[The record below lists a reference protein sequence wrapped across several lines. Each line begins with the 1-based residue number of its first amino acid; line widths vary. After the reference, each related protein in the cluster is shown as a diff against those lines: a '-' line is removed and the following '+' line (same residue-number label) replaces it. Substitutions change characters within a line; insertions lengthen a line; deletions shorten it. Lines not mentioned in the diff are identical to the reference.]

1 MTGVLYGVGVGPG
14 APDLLTL
21 RAARTIR
28 AVPVVCAPRRTAS
41 TESYA
46 LAVVRDLLDLTRQE
60 LVELT
65 FPMARDPGLRLRP
78 AYSVL
83 TPVKTVGRAC
93 FITST
98 KPFMSRGLATS
109 QFSAPTEK

>member
-60 LVELT
+60 LVELQAELG
-65 FPMARDPGLRLRP
+65 FRALLVSHDPEDVAIAGQCFVYEAGRIVGEPSRP
-78 AYSVL
+78 
-83 TPVKTVGRAC
+83 
-93 FITST
+93 
-98 KPFMSRGLATS
+98 
-109 QFSAPTEK
+109 

>member
-1 MTGVLYGVGVGPG
+1 MKLPVMAFQRADTAGMTA
-14 APDLLTL
+14 APPPTD
-21 RAARTIR
+21 
-28 AVPVVCAPRRTAS
+28 RRSREKS
-41 TESYA
+41 TS
-46 LAVVRDLLDLTRQE
+46 
-60 LVELT
+60 
-65 FPMARDPGLRLRP
+65 PMRGCMDRP
-78 AYSVL
+78 AYSVF

>member
-65 FPMARDPGLRLRP
+65 FPMARDPDLARLQRHVVEV
-78 AYSVL
+78 AFGI
-83 TPVKTVGRAC
+83 GRLQVDRRRDDTISHRQQA
-93 FITST
+93 SHH
-98 KPFMSRGLATS
+98 
-109 QFSAPTEK
+109 